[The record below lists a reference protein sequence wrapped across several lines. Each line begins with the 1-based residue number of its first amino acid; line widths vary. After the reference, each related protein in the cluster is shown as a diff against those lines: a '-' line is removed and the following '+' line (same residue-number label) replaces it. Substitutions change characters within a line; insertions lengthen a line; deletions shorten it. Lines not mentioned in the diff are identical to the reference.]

1 MLLLALMCYFISMN
15 LTVERCY
22 CKLTVE
28 SCAADGWPLAEA
40 TLDFCK
46 QYNPLFLARPEWM
59 RVATCVSAYGFL
71 FGYALIGVTAALDL
85 WSALSLPLAL
95 FIGAKLYAIAFYHM
109 MESVCCPVY
118 LTSKRARHQHESAQ
132 MLPCSR
138 GFVWRARAVSRRSGK
153 CFAQL
158 SEAMVRLTRA
168 LL

>member
-109 MESVCCPVY
+109 MEFTSATPPPVLLPYVAVEGPY
-118 LTSKRARHQHESAQ
+118 LVSIAIV
-132 MLPCSR
+132 
-138 GFVWRARAVSRRSGK
+138 VWRLAK
-153 CFAQL
+153 
-158 SEAMVRLTRA
+158 VRPSNA
-168 LL
+168 NAPPNPKQS